1 MPAPPNPANYP
12 DESALNRQIMQE
24 DLDNYQDRFRE
35 GPLAQDDFAFRCPP
49 VRMAEIKTH
58 LDGPTTHTTYNFL
71 LEACKW
77 LVDEVERLNG

>member
-35 GPLAQDDFAFRCPP
+35 GPPVQAKLFDCPP
-49 VRMAEIKTH
+49 VRMAEIKAH
-58 LDGPTTHTTYNFL
+58 LDGPTTSPLFL